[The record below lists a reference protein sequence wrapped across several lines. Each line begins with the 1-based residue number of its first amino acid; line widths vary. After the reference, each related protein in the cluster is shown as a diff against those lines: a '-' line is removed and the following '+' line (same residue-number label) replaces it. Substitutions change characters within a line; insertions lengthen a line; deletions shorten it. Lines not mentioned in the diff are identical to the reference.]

1 MADKQKNIPKL
12 VIKPAELV
20 YTSAKI
26 KKVMRQ
32 AASVARDPGC
42 SVITILGEPGVMKT
56 ELARWIAKNDKRK
69 GKIIEI
75 PCGAI
80 PETLLESELYGHQK
94 SAYTDAKDTR
104 VGLVEEAHGGT
115 CIFDDINF
123 IPAIHQCKLAYFIEN
138 RAFRRVGCS
147 NLTQVDTKIIGTTN
161 VTWKT
166 AVSKGHLTRD
176 LHSRL
181 NSFRIHIPP
190 LRDRKEDIGV
200 LSNHFITQK
209 AKQMGK
215 PPISLDHEVKKL
227 FAKYHWPYNVRE
239 LKQAVESSVTRI
251 TDTKILLEDLPEDFG
266 EDPVTETQ
274 SNQIPRGVEAV
285 VASLIKLIPTN
296 DFPPFNSIKNP
307 SSKLNDKEKELISYM
322 INTDNPVIQRQDYQ
336 NVAGLSKSDA
346 NRLFKKLEERGF
358 LTRKGVGRG
367 TFYTISLKKVLATAK
382 NNVLAF
388 EF

>member
-1 MADKQKNIPKL
+1 MADKQKNISKFE
-12 VIKPAELV
+12 IEPAELV
-20 YTSAKI
+20 YASAKI
-26 KKVMRQ
+26 KKIMRQ
-32 AASVARDPGC
+32 AAGVAKDPDC
-42 SVITILGEPGVMKT
+42 LVVTILGESGVMKT
-56 ELARWIAKNDKRK
+56 ELARWIAKKDKKK

-80 PETLLESELYGHQK
+80 PETLLEAELYGRQK
-94 SAYTDAKDTR
+94 GAHNDAKDTR
-104 VGLVEEAHGGT
+104 IGIVEEADRGT

-123 IPAIHQCKLAYFIEN
+123 IPASHQCKLAYFIEN

-147 NLTQVDTKIIGTTN
+147 SLTSVDTKIIATTN

-190 LRDRKEDIGV
+190 LRDRKEDIEV
-200 LSNHFITQK
+200 LSNHFLTQK

-215 PPISLDHEVKKL
+215 PVFPLDLEVKQL
-227 FAKYHWPYNVRE
+227 FANYHWPYNVRE
-239 LKQAVESSVTRI
+239 LKQTVESSVTRSAGS
-251 TDTKILLEDLPEDFG
+251 KIFLEDLPEDFG

-274 SNQIPRGVEAV
+274 SNQIPRGVDAV
-285 VASLIKLIPTN
+285 VASLVKLIPAN
-296 DFPPFNSIKNP
+296 DFAPFNSSKIL
-307 SSKLNDKEKELISYM
+307 SSKLEDKEKGLISYM

-336 NVAGLSKSDA
+336 NVAGISKSNA

-358 LTRKGVGRG
+358 LKRRGVGRG
-367 TFYTISLKKVLATAK
+367 IVYTISLKKILAAPK
-382 NNVLAF
+382 NNELGF